1 MAKHQPDLD
10 RLFSALG
17 DPTRRA
23 VLDRLA
29 RGPASVSELA
39 AGHDMAMPSFLG
51 HLRKLEAA
59 GLIRTAKQGR
69 VRQCEAVLDAL
80 KPAQGWLDRQEA
92 SWRSRLDQFDDYV
105 TNLMKERSDDGS

>member
-1 MAKHQPDLD
+1 MAKHHPDLD
-10 RLFSALG
+10 RLFAALG

-39 AGHDMAMPSFLG
+39 AAHDMAMPSFLG
-51 HLRKLEAA
+51 HLRKLESA

-69 VRQCEAVLDAL
+69 VRHCEAVPDAL
-80 KPAQGWLDRQEA
+80 QPAQGWLDRQGA
-92 SWRSRLDQFDDYV
+92 LWRARLDRFDEYV
-105 TNLMKERSDDGS
+105 TRLNKERSDDGS